1 MLYKFMSEILGTF
14 IFLSVIIITVSNK
27 VSDNMAWLKIGLALG
42 VAILL
47 VGGISGGHL
56 NPAVSTMFYMNGNID
71 FMTLLYYIIAQLIGA
86 TLAYLFY
93 YYYYYKKNV

>member
-1 MLYKFMSEILGTF
+1 MSEILGTF